1 MQYRR
6 YLYIRGGV
14 RLKKARENQ
23 ITYFFLGIVLVPLS
37 IYINYPYLV
46 NHDFPEGIMT
56 FFIGTSSLMMAY
68 LSPHLFPKDERSK
81 EIIGKSMS
89 VNYFFLFGTILI
101 LFLLTGSLGPFI
113 LTSSQVLIVLVCVM
127 TTTIPLTMIV
137 YSKLI

>member
-1 MQYRR
+1 MHHRR
-6 YLYIRGGV
+6 NLYIRGGF

-23 ITYFFLGIVLVPLS
+23 ITYFFLGIVMVPLS
-37 IYINYPYLV
+37 IYINYPYLL

-56 FFIGTSSLMMAY
+56 LFLGTSSLMMAY

-81 EIIGKSMS
+81 DIIGKSMS

-113 LTSSQVLIVLVCVM
+113 LTSSQVLIVLVCIM
-127 TTTIPLTMIV
+127 ITTIPLTMIV